1 MWRNK
6 NPYFDLYKVADFL
19 LMPPQY
25 NMDKDEG
32 LYTAIRSKF
41 GFNTQSTTKFI
52 PSSSIYATI
61 NPFSNVT
68 VFAMLEELNTNVTFS
83 MTVKF
88 YDRTTG
94 EFIIEKTIE
103 GVYSGVV

>member
-1 MWRNK
+1 MWRSND
-6 NPYFDLYKVADFL
+6 PYFGVYKVGDFL
-19 LMPPQY
+19 LTPPQY
-25 NMDKDEG
+25 KMDKDEG

-41 GFNTQSTTKFI
+41 SFNTPSTTKFI

-68 VFAMLEELNTNVTFS
+68 VFAMFEELNTNVTFS

-94 EFIIEKTIE
+94 HFVIEKTIE
-103 GVYSGVV
+103 GVYSGVA